1 MLVEYLN
8 EISLPI
14 SNLINKKKEEEYNFK
29 IQLSIGVNFIHD
41 ILKICTF
48 NIRTNSKK
56 FDKNSDASKITNK
69 LIESFFKN
77 YHEFLLD
84 NPMFV

>member
-14 SNLINKKKEEEYNFK
+14 SNLINKKKEEYNFK

-41 ILKICTF
+41 ILEICTF
-48 NIRTNSKK
+48 NIRTDSKK

-69 LIESFFKN
+69 LIESF
-77 YHEFLLD
+77 
-84 NPMFV
+84 

>member
-48 NIRTNSKK
+48 NIRTDSKK
-56 FDKNSDASKITNK
+56 FNKNSDASKITNK
-69 LIESFFKN
+69 LIESF
-77 YHEFLLD
+77 
-84 NPMFV
+84 

>member
-69 LIESFFKN
+69 LIESF
-77 YHEFLLD
+77 
-84 NPMFV
+84 